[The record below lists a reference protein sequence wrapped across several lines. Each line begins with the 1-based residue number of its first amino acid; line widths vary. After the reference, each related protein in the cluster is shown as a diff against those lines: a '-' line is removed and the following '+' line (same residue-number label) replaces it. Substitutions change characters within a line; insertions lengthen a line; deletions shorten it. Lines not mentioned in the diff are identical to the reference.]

1 MTKDDII
8 IGERLIQKYIKVEDS
23 EKAMQAV
30 ALTAE
35 AGTQAG
41 QMVQAMFMMIKL
53 TPEGQ
58 LMA

>member
-8 IGERLIQKYIKVEDS
+8 IGERLIQKHIKVEDS

-41 QMVQAMFMMIKL
+41 QMVQAMSTMRKL